1 VSIAVPQQKVDF
13 NMLLQFLLAF
23 SLLRCL
29 SCQTICSADE
39 ASSCG
44 SFAPEYFIDNRTRP
58 HPLVQILNEGTTAMA
73 AKFKSMSV
81 RTVEIYYDDGT
92 KEGVEQAQLKP
103 GQESTTNTYEG
114 HRFFVTPSG
123 NKNKVLSRF
132 TISKEKVMYL
142 IEDPEYPA
150 QG

>member
-1 VSIAVPQQKVDF
+1 
-13 NMLLQFLLAF
+13 
-23 SLLRCL
+23 
-29 SCQTICSADE
+29 
-39 ASSCG
+39 
-44 SFAPEYFIDNRTRP
+44 
-58 HPLVQILNEGTTAMA
+58 MA